1 MSIKAICDK
10 LLDPNVP
17 KSNYINEA
25 STELTRNV
33 RNGELKIIDIVGNLD
48 PVLINTSHEIRLK
61 GVEILTKV
69 VISQEEDFFLE
80 KEIEVLSEFLCLR
93 LIDHKT
99 MEQPTLEC
107 LSYFVDC
114 KKKPTHY
121 NTTLLDF
128 LKGKA
133 NIRRMEGNAR
143 LLVYKIAK
151 KIVMEKNRAKRSM
164 DGDLLYSV
172 VHLMEGESNPQN
184 LLVCF
189 SIVSLILK
197 NFEDLEP
204 FIDDLFDWLSSYYPV
219 DYTPNESDETESQ
232 GVIIL
237 RSDLVNALYEC
248 FYASQLNSEN
258 LQTLLLEKLESNITS
273 TKIESLQCL
282 IKCYDVFPLESI
294 KDYSSSLWTSIR
306 VECLRKLNLVDHS
319 LFETSNRA
327 LSALTTKLAEDSE
340 IYFNFISE
348 LYDELSIAFR
358 KPEMGLFEPAAILL
372 TSAVQP
378 KLTGFNYILSKILP
392 ISKNAFSSNEFR
404 PATGVAHIF
413 EQLLHQHPSSKLDKE
428 LNELSNN
435 LALQI
440 IEVVHSEENCL
451 KLLNSMIHYRIDF
464 QEKALD
470 AIILK
475 LLLKVEEGFHGAEES
490 LALLCMN
497 YKRSD
502 VLFDDS
508 KIDCQI
514 GSLLKLV
521 FFYKL
526 EGATDL
532 RTNKTMLA
540 KFLIYLRQLVFILHA
555 ADNSTIDSL
564 DPQELNEFLSEI
576 RRLTTEV
583 KRSHH
588 LVNNAGRIHA
598 IVLNKLS
605 TDRVNSVMMEF
616 FSSKY
621 CQSLIPTSEGGKDL
635 TCQAYIPILQWIMKS
650 LVIRNHQLSVPLI
663 NLVLNFICSDKV
675 GADLA
680 LVAVQLFGFIH
691 SDDSMISFD
700 RKLSFQV
707 FILYKQKFFA
717 QTSKEIQIRYEI
729 QKNELK
735 RHLLMCSIIIQIPL
749 VPLPA
754 YKKDCEWIVREILKI
769 LTAVRG
775 CNDQETPNEVISMI
789 YECIESLV
797 EQDVGGNLFGFLS
810 ELVELNLVYAKESQ
824 SLLVRRRAL
833 VSLAKIA
840 TAFKEKDLL
849 VLRSSVVNKLK
860 TCLEDRKRIVRQ
872 AAAEARLR
880 WVLIGQPVGSG

>member
-1 MSIKAICDK
+1 MSIKTLCDR
-10 LLDPNVP
+10 LLDPRALEP
-17 KSNYINEA
+17 NYIDQA
-25 STELTRNV
+25 SSELTKKV

-69 VISQEEDFFLE
+69 IVFQKEDFFLE
-80 KEIEVLSEFLCLR
+80 KEIEVLSEFLCMR

-99 MEQPTLEC
+99 MEQLTLEC

-128 LKGKA
+128 LKSKA
-133 NIRRMEGNAR
+133 HIQRMEAKVR

-151 KIVMEKNRAKRSM
+151 KVVVETNRTNRAM
-164 DGDLLYSV
+164 HGDLIYSV
-172 VHLMEGESNPQN
+172 IHLMEGESNPQN

-189 SIVSLILK
+189 SIVSFILK

-204 FIDDLFDWLSSYYPV
+204 FIDDLFDWLSNYYPV
-219 DYTPNESDETESQ
+219 DYTPNERDEAENQ
-232 GVIIL
+232 GVFIS
-237 RSDLVNALYEC
+237 RSDLVKALYDC

-258 LQTLLLEKLESNITS
+258 LQTLLLDKLESNIMS

-282 IKCYDVFPLESI
+282 IKCYDVFPLKSI

-306 VECLRKLNLVDHS
+306 VECLKKLDLVDHN
-319 LFETSNRA
+319 LFDTSNRA
-327 LSALTTKLAEDSE
+327 LSALTTKLAEDNE
-340 IYFNFISE
+340 IYFTFISE

-378 KLTGFNYILSKILP
+378 RLTGFNFILSKILP
-392 ISKNAFSSNEFR
+392 ISKNAFSSSEFR

-413 EQLLHQHPSSKLDKE
+413 EQLLLQKPNSKLDKE
-428 LNELSNN
+428 LNELSNS

-440 IEVVHSEENCL
+440 IEVVHSEESCL
-451 KLLNSMIHYRIDF
+451 KLLNSMIRNQIGF
-464 QEKALD
+464 REETLD
-470 AIILK
+470 AIIQK

-502 VLFDDS
+502 VLFDDP

-521 FFYKL
+521 TFYKL
-526 EGATDL
+526 EGPTNL

-540 KFLIYLRQLVFILHA
+540 KFQTYLRQLIFILDA
-555 ADNSTIDSL
+555 ADNSAIDSL
-564 DPQELNEFLSEI
+564 DPQELNGFLSEI
-576 RRLTTEV
+576 RRLTAGVE
-583 KRSHH
+583 RGQN

-605 TDRVNSVMMEF
+605 TNKVDPVLMEF

-621 CQSLIPTSEGGKDL
+621 CQSLIPTSEEEIKIS
-635 TCQAYIPILQWIMKS
+635 CQAYIPILQWIMKS
-650 LVIRNHQLSVPLI
+650 LVIRNHQLSVPLM

-691 SDDSMISFD
+691 RDDKMISFD
-700 RKLSFQV
+700 RKLSYQV
-707 FILYKQKFFA
+707 FVLHKQKFFA
-717 QTSKEIQIRYEI
+717 QTSKEILIRYEI

-754 YKKDCEWIVREILKI
+754 YKKDCELIVREILKI

-775 CNDQETPNEVISMI
+775 CNNQETPNEVTAMI
-789 YECIESLV
+789 YEGIESLV
-797 EQDVGGNLFGFLS
+797 EQDIGGNLFGFLS
-810 ELVELNLVYAKESQ
+810 ELVELNLVYAKEAQ

-860 TCLEDRKRIVRQ
+860 TCLEDKKRIVRQ

-880 WVLIGQPVGSG
+880 WVLIGQPIGSG